1 MAEQTLLERAAVIR
15 DEQQEALNTAN
26 RVGSALVLAAQEIAR
41 RVTGIRSTSS
51 DVSAW
56 IHLSFTDEDGTP
68 REVRIDLPVL
78 TDSAAGV
85 ITPRQYQTL
94 SEAIGDVKADVERNA
109 AGIAEVKAA
118 TEENTQDIAA
128 IIRETASLPDD
139 IKQAKAAAERNAAAI
154 ALEQQQRKADD
165 ASILERIT
173 NEEQHRKKVDDELAA
188 QTAALAQQ
196 VEELRRQHRADIDA
210 LVGTLD
216 PEVIANMAEILMRLS
231 RLEGL
236 LTL

>member
-15 DEQQEALNTAN
+15 DEQQESLNTAN

-78 TDSAAGV
+78 SDSAAGV

-94 SEAIGDVKADVERNA
+94 SEAIDGVKADVKRNA
-109 AGIAEVKAA
+109 ADIAEVRTA

-128 IIRETASLPDD
+128 IIKETASMPDAID
-139 IKQAKAAAERNAAAI
+139 AVKADAERNAAAI
-154 ALEQQQRKADD
+154 ALEKQQRKADD

-210 LVGTLD
+210 LAGTLD

>member
-15 DEQQEALNTAN
+15 DEQEEALNTAN
-26 RVGSALVLAAQEIAR
+26 RVGSALVLAAQEIAQ

-56 IHLSFTDEDGTP
+56 IHLSFTDVDGTP

-94 SEAIGDVKADVERNA
+94 SEFIGSVKTDVERNA
-109 AGIAEVKAA
+109 ADIAEVRTA

-128 IIRETASLPDD
+128 IIKETASMPDAID
-139 IKQAKAAAERNAAAI
+139 AVKAAAERNAADI

-173 NEEQHRKKVDDELAA
+173 NEEQFRKKVDDELAA

-210 LVGTLD
+210 LAGTLD

>member
-15 DEQQEALNTAN
+15 DEQQESLNTAN

-68 REVRIDLPVL
+68 REVRIDLPIL
-78 TDSAAGV
+78 SDTAAGV

-94 SEAIGDVKADVERNA
+94 SEAIDGVKADIERNA
-109 AGIAEVKAA
+109 AGIAEVRKA

-128 IIRETASLPDD
+128 IIKETASMPGAID
-139 IKQAKAAAERNAAAI
+139 AVKAAAERNAAAI
-154 ALEQQQRKADD
+154 AKEQQQRKADD

-196 VEELRRQHRADIDA
+196 VEELRRKHRADIDA
-210 LVGTLD
+210 LAGTLD

>member
-109 AGIAEVKAA
+109 ADIDELRTA
-118 TEENTQDIAA
+118 TEENAKDIAA
-128 IIRETASLPDD
+128 IIKETASMPDAID
-139 IKQAKAAAERNAAAI
+139 AVKAAAERNAAAI
-154 ALEQQQRKADD
+154 ATEVQQRKADD

-216 PEVIANMAEILMRLS
+216 PEVIANMAEILMRLK

>member
-15 DEQQEALNTAN
+15 DEQEEALNTAN
-26 RVGSALVLAAQEIAR
+26 RVGSALVLAAQEIAQ

-56 IHLSFTDEDGTP
+56 IHLSFTDVDGTP

-94 SEAIGDVKADVERNA
+94 SEAIDDVKADVERNA
-109 AGIAEVKAA
+109 ANIAEVRTG
-118 TEENTQDIAA
+118 TEENTKDIAA
-128 IIRETASLPDD
+128 IIRETASMPDAID
-139 IKQAKAAAERNAAAI
+139 AVKAAAERNAAAI
-154 ALEQQQRKADD
+154 ATEVQQRKADD

-173 NEEQHRKKVDDELAA
+173 GEEQHRKKVDDELAA

-210 LVGTLD
+210 LAGTLD

>member
-15 DEQQEALNTAN
+15 DEQEEAHNTAN
-26 RVGSALVLAAQEIAR
+26 RVGSALVLAAQEIAQ

-56 IHLSFTDEDGTP
+56 IHLSFTDVDGTP

-94 SEAIGDVKADVERNA
+94 SEFIGSVKTDVERNTADIDEVRSA
-109 AGIAEVKAA
+109 A
-118 TEENTQDIAA
+118 EENSEAIAV
-128 IIRETASLPDD
+128 ISKETAIMAGAID
-139 IKQAKAAAERNAAAI
+139 AVKAAAERNAAAI

-188 QTAALAQQ
+188 RTAALAQQ

-210 LVGTLD
+210 LAGTLD

>member
-15 DEQQEALNTAN
+15 DEQEEALNTAN

-85 ITPRQYQTL
+85 ITPRQYRTL
-94 SEAIGDVKADVERNA
+94 SEAIDGVKADVKRNA
-109 AGIAEVKAA
+109 ADIDEVRSAA
-118 TEENTQDIAA
+118 EENSEAIAA
-128 IIRETASLPDD
+128 IIKETASMPDAID
-139 IKQAKAAAERNAAAI
+139 AVKAAAERNAAAI
-154 ALEQQQRKADD
+154 AKEQQQRKADD

-173 NEEQHRKKVDDELAA
+173 NEEQHRKKVDDDLAA

-210 LVGTLD
+210 LAGTLD

>member
-15 DEQQEALNTAN
+15 DEQEEALNTAN

-68 REVRIDLPVL
+68 REVRIALPIL
-78 TDSAAGV
+78 SELAAGV
-85 ITPRQYQTL
+85 VTPKQYQIIFD
-94 SEAIGDVKADVERNA
+94 AIDEVKAAAERNA
-109 AGIAEVKAA
+109 ADIAENRAA
-118 TEENTQDIAA
+118 AKVNAETIAA
-128 IIRETASLPDD
+128 IRLQTAYMADD
-139 IKQAKAAAERNAAAI
+139 IKQVKAAAERNAAAI
-154 ALEQQQRKADD
+154 ATEVQQRKADN

>member
-15 DEQQEALNTAN
+15 DEQQESLNTAH

-68 REVRIDLPVL
+68 REVRIDLPIL
-78 TDSAAGV
+78 SESAAGV

-94 SEAIGDVKADVERNA
+94 SEAIDGVKADVERNA

-154 ALEQQQRKADD
+154 ATEVQQRKADD

>member
-1 MAEQTLLERAAVIR
+1 MVEQTLLERAAVIR
-15 DEQQEALNTAN
+15 DEQEEALNTAN
-26 RVGSALVLAAQEIAR
+26 RVGSALVLAAQEIAQ

-56 IHLSFTDEDGTP
+56 IHLSFTDVDGTP

-85 ITPRQYQTL
+85 ITPRQYQTR
-94 SEAIGDVKADVERNA
+94 SETIGDVKADVERNA
-109 AGIAEVKAA
+109 ADIAENRIA
-118 TEENTQDIAA
+118 TKVNAETIAA
-128 IIRETASLPDD
+128 IRLQAAYMADD

-154 ALEQQQRKADD
+154 ATEVQQRKADD

-173 NEEQHRKKVDDELAA
+173 GEEQHRKKVDEQLEA

-210 LVGTLD
+210 LAGTLD

>member
-15 DEQQEALNTAN
+15 DEQEEAHNTAN

-78 TDSAAGV
+78 SDSAAGV
-85 ITPRQYQTL
+85 ITPRQYLTL
-94 SEAIGDVKADVERNA
+94 SEAIDGVKADVERNA
-109 AGIAEVKAA
+109 ADIAENRIA
-118 TEENTQDIAA
+118 TKVNAETIAA
-128 IIRETASLPDD
+128 IRLQAAYMADD

-154 ALEQQQRKADD
+154 AEEKAQRKADD

-188 QTAALAQQ
+188 KTAALAHQ
-196 VEELRRQHRADIDA
+196 VEELGRQHRADIDA
-210 LVGTLD
+210 LAGTLD

>member
-56 IHLSFTDEDGTP
+56 IHLSFTDEEGTP

-78 TDSAAGV
+78 SDSAAGV

-94 SEAIGDVKADVERNA
+94 SDAIDAVKADVKRNA
-109 AGIAEVKAA
+109 AYIAEVKADA
-118 TEENTQDIAA
+118 KEKAETIAA
-128 IIRETASLPDD
+128 IRLQAAVMQDGIN
-139 IKQAKAAAERNAAAI
+139 QAKAAAERNAAAI
-154 ALEQQQRKADD
+154 AEEKQQRKADD

-173 NEEQHRKKVDDELAA
+173 GEEQHRKKVDDELAA
-188 QTAALAQQ
+188 KTAALAQQ
-196 VEELRRQHRADIDA
+196 VEELQRQHRADIDA
-210 LVGTLD
+210 LAGTLD

>member
-26 RVGSALVLAAQEIAR
+26 RVGSALVLAAQEIAL

-56 IHLSFTDEDGTP
+56 LHLSYIDVDGTP
-68 REVRIDLPVL
+68 REMRIDLPIL
-78 TDSAAGV
+78 SELAAGV
-85 ITPRQYQTL
+85 VTPKQYQIIFD
-94 SEAIGDVKADVERNA
+94 AIDGVKADVERNA
-109 AGIAEVKAA
+109 AEIAENRAA
-118 TEENTQDIAA
+118 AKVNAETIAA
-128 IIRETASLPDD
+128 IRLQAAYMEDG

-154 ALEQQQRKADD
+154 AEEKAQRKADD

-210 LVGTLD
+210 LAGTLD

>member
-15 DEQQEALNTAN
+15 DEQEEAHNTAN

-78 TDSAAGV
+78 SDSAAGV

-94 SEAIGDVKADVERNA
+94 SEAIDDVKADVERNA
-109 AGIAEVKAA
+109 AEIAEVKIDTKVNAE
-118 TEENTQDIAA
+118 TIAA
-128 IIRETASLPDD
+128 IRLQAAYMADD
-139 IKQAKAAAERNAAAI
+139 IKQVKAAAERNAAAI
-154 ALEQQQRKADD
+154 ATEVQQRKADD

-173 NEEQHRKKVDDELAA
+173 NEEQFRKKVDDELAA

-210 LVGTLD
+210 LAGTLD

>member
-15 DEQQEALNTAN
+15 DEQEEALNTAN
-26 RVGSALVLAAQEIAR
+26 RVGSALVLAAQEIAQ

-56 IHLSFTDEDGTP
+56 IHLSFTDVDGTP

-85 ITPRQYQTL
+85 ITPRQYLTL
-94 SEAIGDVKADVERNA
+94 NEAIDMVKADVERNA
-109 AGIAEVKAA
+109 ADIAELRADTKVNAE
-118 TEENTQDIAA
+118 TIAA
-128 IIRETASLPDD
+128 IRLQAAYMADD
-139 IKQAKAAAERNAAAI
+139 IKQVKAAAERNAAAI
-154 ALEQQQRKADD
+154 ATEVQQRKADD

-173 NEEQHRKKVDDELAA
+173 GEEQHRKKVDDELAA

-210 LVGTLD
+210 LAGTLN

>member
-15 DEQQEALNTAN
+15 DEQQESLNTAN

-78 TDSAAGV
+78 SDSAAGV

-94 SEAIGDVKADVERNA
+94 SESIDGVKADVERNA
-109 AGIAEVKAA
+109 ADIAENRMA
-118 TEENTQDIAA
+118 TKVNAETIAA
-128 IIRETASLPDD
+128 IWLQAAYMADD

-154 ALEQQQRKADD
+154 ATEVQQRKADD

-173 NEEQHRKKVDDELAA
+173 NEEQFRKKVDDELAA

-196 VEELRRQHRADIDA
+196 VEQLRRQHRADIDA
-210 LVGTLD
+210 LAGTLD